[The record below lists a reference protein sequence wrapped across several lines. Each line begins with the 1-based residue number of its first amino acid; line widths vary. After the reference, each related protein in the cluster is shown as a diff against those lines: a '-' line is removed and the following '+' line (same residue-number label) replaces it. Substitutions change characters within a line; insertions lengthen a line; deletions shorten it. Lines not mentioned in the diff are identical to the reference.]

1 VAVTRAR
8 AAVAVLVASALVAA
22 GVLATVLTRPW
33 VGAPPPL
40 EQQVR
45 DLTALLDP
53 RGPYRAPEP
62 AERDAVLGAVAALVG
77 AGEVSGA
84 ARQALESAGFTVGV
98 AGAATGG
105 EFLVIRA
112 DPTTERSWGLLA
124 LPLGRTPQLLV
135 EVPHPRAD
143 RETEEVGLALLGE
156 RPDAAL
162 LVAGAHRRAGDERAD
177 VAHADDSLFHALA
190 VDLST
195 RLHLPQLQL
204 HGFGDRAEL
213 DADVVLGGGPDDP
226 APAVRELADQ
236 LRAADVEVCRAWA
249 ERCSRLEGRT
259 NVQGRAVAAAG
270 LPFAHVELSAQMR
283 QRPQETARALAGF
296 GR

>member
-1 VAVTRAR
+1 MISRPSVAVT
-8 AAVAVLVASALVAA
+8 VLVALALVVV
-22 GVLATVLTRPW
+22 GVLASVLARPRT
-33 VGAPPPL
+33 AAAPPL

-45 DLTALLDP
+45 DLTARLDP

-62 AERDAVLGAVAALVG
+62 AEREAVLGAVAALVG
-77 AGEVSGA
+77 AEEVSGP
-84 ARQALESAGFTVGV
+84 ARQELEGAGFTVGV
-98 AGAATGG
+98 ARAATGG
-105 EFLVIRA
+105 EFLVVRA

-143 RETEEVGLALLGE
+143 RETEEVGLALLAE

-162 LVAGAHRRAGDERAD
+162 LVAGAHRRADDERAD

-195 RLHLPQLQL
+195 RLDLPQLQL

-213 DADVVLGGGPDDP
+213 DADVVLGGGPGDP
-226 APAVRELADQ
+226 APAVRDLADQ

-249 ERCSRLEGRT
+249 ERCSGLEGRT
-259 NVQGRAVAAAG
+259 NVQGRAVTAAG